1 MDKDI
6 VSTRVEILFFTLYFI
21 MYRLLKDRDKILDVL
36 NIVPLFNKHLID
48 VFECFS
54 PYKLMINANDGKF
67 SSDFSLEK
75 EQKIGLYIL
84 NNETP
89 E

>member
-1 MDKDI
+1 MKY
-6 VSTRVEILFFTLYFI
+6 SSLHYKYI
-21 MYRLLKDRDKILDVL
+21 MYRLLKDREILDVL

-48 VFECFS
+48 TFECFS
-54 PYKLMINANDGKF
+54 PYKLMINANNGKF
-67 SSDFSLEK
+67 SPDFSLEK
-75 EQKIGLYIL
+75 EQKIGLFIL